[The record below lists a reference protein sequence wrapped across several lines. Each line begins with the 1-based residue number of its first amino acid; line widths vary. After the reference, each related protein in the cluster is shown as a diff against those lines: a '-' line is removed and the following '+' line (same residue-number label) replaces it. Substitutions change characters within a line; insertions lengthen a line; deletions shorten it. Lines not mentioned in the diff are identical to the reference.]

1 MANLAKT
8 PEIALL
14 SKTLQCW
21 VLTDGKAG
29 MESQCIGLA
38 EKLGLTP
45 IIKRV
50 SPRFPWSILPP
61 QLWIAPFSALSAT
74 GDNLTPPWPDI
85 LIATGHQTVALALAI
100 KKASPSTLAVQIQ
113 NPTVYLKH
121 FDVVIAPAHD
131 RLTADNVVS
140 TAGALHGVTPQKLDK
155 AGVAFASHYANLKP
169 PLIGVLI
176 GGTNKK
182 YRFTKENAERFASL
196 LEEAVHDSGGS
207 LAITPSR
214 RTGEEN
220 LQIIKSALSGQPAD
234 IWDGSGENPYFGI
247 LALADTF
254 VVTGDSV
261 NMVSEAV
268 ATGKPVHVFQPS
280 GGSAKFSRFHL
291 ELEQQG
297 KTRPFTGQIEHWEY
311 PGTDDMTLAAEAV
324 ENAWNA
330 HKN

>member
-1 MANLAKT
+1 LANLAKS

-14 SKTLQCW
+14 SKTLHCW

-29 MESQCIGLA
+29 MESQCVGLA
-38 EKLGLTP
+38 EKLDLTP
-45 IIKRV
+45 VIKRV

-61 QLWIAPFSALSAT
+61 QLWIAPFSALGAAGSVLA
-74 GDNLTPPWPDI
+74 PPWPDI
-85 LIATGHQTVALALAI
+85 LIATGRQTVTLALAI
-100 KKASPSTLAVQIQ
+100 KQANPSTLTVQIQ
-113 NPTVYLKH
+113 NPTVDLKR
-121 FDVVIAPAHD
+121 FDIVIAPAHD
-131 RLTADNVVS
+131 RLTGDNVVS
-140 TAGALHGVTPQKLDK
+140 TAGALHGVTPQKLED
-155 AGVAFASHYANLKP
+155 AGIAFTARYAGLKKP
-169 PLIGVLI
+169 IIGVLI

-196 LEEAVHDSGGS
+196 LKEASQNSGGS

-220 LQIIKSALSGQPAD
+220 LQIIESALSDQPTD

-247 LALADTF
+247 LALADSF

-268 ATGKPVHVFQPS
+268 ATGKPVHVFQLS
-280 GGSAKFSRFHL
+280 GGSAKFSRFHQDL
-291 ELEQQG
+291 ERQG

-311 PGTDDMTLAAEAV
+311 PGADDMTLAAEAV
-324 ENAWNA
+324 EKAWNA

>member
-1 MANLAKT
+1 
-8 PEIALL
+8 
-14 SKTLQCW
+14 
-21 VLTDGKAG
+21 

-45 IIKRV
+45 VIKRV

-61 QLWIAPFSALSAT
+61 QLWITPFSALSAA
-74 GDNLTPPWPDI
+74 GDNLAPPWPDI
-85 LIATGHQTVALALAI
+85 LIATGRQTVALTLAI
-100 KKASPSTLAVQIQ
+100 KKANPSTLTVQIQ
-113 NPTVYLKH
+113 NPTINLER

-131 RLTADNVVS
+131 RLTGDNVIS
-140 TAGALHGVTPQKLDK
+140 TAGALHGVTAQKLDD
-155 AGVAFASHYANLKP
+155 AGIMFASRYAALKK

-196 LEEAVHDSGGS
+196 LKKAAQNSGGG

-214 RTGEEN
+214 RTGDEN
-220 LQIIKSALSGQPAD
+220 LKIIESALSDQPAD
-234 IWDGSGENPYFGI
+234 IWDSSGENPYFGI
-247 LALADTF
+247 LALADSF

-268 ATGKPVHVFQPS
+268 ATGKPVHVFQLS
-280 GGSAKFSRFHL
+280 GGSAKFSRFHHT
-291 ELEQQG
+291 LEQQG
-297 KTRPFTGQIEHWEY
+297 KTRAFMGHIEHWKY

-324 ENAWNA
+324 EKAWNA

>member
-1 MANLAKT
+1 LANLAET
-8 PEIALL
+8 PEIVLL

-38 EKLGLTP
+38 ENLGLTP
-45 IIKRV
+45 VVKRV

-61 QLWIAPFSALSAT
+61 QLWLAPFSALSAA
-74 GDNLTPPWPDI
+74 GDVLAPPWPDV
-85 LIATGHQTVALALAI
+85 LIATGRQTVALTLAI
-100 KKASPSTLAVQIQ
+100 KQANPSTFTIQIQ
-113 NPTVYLKH
+113 NPTVDLQR

-131 RLTADNVVS
+131 RLTGDNVVS
-140 TAGALHGVTPQKLDK
+140 TTGALHGVTPQKLDD
-155 AGVAFASHYANLKP
+155 AGIAFASRYAGLKK
-169 PLIGVLI
+169 PLTGVLI

-182 YRFTKENAERFASL
+182 YRFTKENAKRFASL
-196 LEEAVHDSGGS
+196 LKEASLKSGGS

-220 LQIIKSALSGQPAD
+220 LKIIASALSDQPAD
-234 IWDGSGENPYFGI
+234 IWDGSGDNPYFGI
-247 LALADTF
+247 LALADSF

-268 ATGKPVHVFQPS
+268 ATGKPVHVFQLS
-280 GGSAKFSRFHL
+280 GGSAKFSRFHH

-297 KTRPFTGQIEHWEY
+297 KTRPFIGQIEHWGY

-330 HKN
+330 HRN